1 MKNFLPDFIAE
12 KYSLNQISG
21 SFDALTL
28 FLDISGFTPMTEL
41 LMHEG
46 KEGAEILSVIIN
58 DIFEPV
64 IETVYGSGGF
74 LAAFS
79 GDAFTAIFTNS
90 DNPDTAAACALK
102 IVDIFNRI
110 GRQQTKFG
118 IFNLL
123 VKIGLSAGNVEY
135 NLLNS
140 TKQMT
145 YYFKGDAIDGCAESE
160 HRALESE
167 VVADHSFIQ
176 RFTSLPVGMMKKED
190 FFYRIIEVNTPISP
204 AILLK
209 RDNLPVE
216 ILQKFIPDQVLN
228 MHQAGEFRDI
238 VSVFVSLRE
247 SANAAEINQLIQRT
261 VEETQRFGGY
271 FNRVSFG
278 DKGGVMPIFFG
289 MPQSYENNLV
299 RALDFALELQ
309 KLFPERIR
317 IGLNSGIAYAGFIG
331 SSLMSEYTAYGD
343 IVNQSARF
351 MANAGW
357 GKIWLSEKAAKQSSG
372 FYRFTDLGNMSFK
385 GKSRPIAVYELT
397 NKADNSE
404 TAFFDGQ
411 IIGRKSE
418 LALLNDFANPLS
430 AGMFAGIVTV
440 YADAGIGK
448 SRLVYE
454 FTRSMHTAEVLFL
467 QTDSVLK
474 MSLNPFKYLLHNY
487 FNQKVADKEDKKSN
501 FEAIYN
507 LLLQILSNSPDS
519 RKTDIIKELERTKS
533 ILAAQLEIYYENSLY
548 EQLDAKTRFEN
559 TLYAYKEF
567 FKALALF
574 KPVIIQIE
582 DIHWLDED
590 SHKLVQTL
598 CRAVEDFPLL
608 IIATSRLNDDG
619 SKPAF
624 IVNPEVPQHQLMLEK
639 MDQDSAAALIRL
651 QLDGEADADLLSFI
665 AQKGEFNPFFIEQT
679 ILYLKE
685 SSLLCIKDKC
695 YSLSSDQIT
704 IPDGISALII
714 ARIDRLAGEL
724 KEIVQLASVFG
735 REVELKVFLLMIELY
750 QSNLNHN
757 QVGELLEKI
766 ENEQLWHK
774 FAEIKYIFKHAL
786 LNEAAYEM
794 QLKSRLREL
803 HRLAAQSMEKIHFNE
818 EDKYYE
824 IARHYS
830 KAEMIDESIEY
841 FKKAGEWLKKN
852 YQNEKAVECYDCLLT
867 LLDDEK
873 DAEQIIEVLNDK
885 GEVLETI
892 GKWSDAEDVYQ
903 LASDLTYRTTNTS
916 LQIVSSQ
923 LLAMIKNSRGF
934 VAEALDILLKTK
946 QLAINFGDK
955 KLYSSILFEL
965 AVVYKNSGDYSKA
978 LACNSESEKICLES
992 ADRVGYAKN
1001 IHSVGLINLKV
1012 GNPSK
1017 AMECFEGYK
1026 SVCLELGI
1034 KDGYLVVL
1042 SNISIIYKNQGDY
1055 SKALEA
1061 LYEAKAIAVQLGNKY
1076 RYASVINNIGV
1087 VYFYLE
1093 DYDNALACYTEF
1105 KNISIEIDSLKGYA
1119 NALGNIGIIHS
1130 INDNFS
1136 EALTCYKEK
1145 MEICLK
1151 LDDKFEYARTQGHLG
1166 STFYELGDCSQA
1178 LISFNDAL
1186 ETARQ
1191 LNSRSLICELL
1202 NSKASFLYNTNQL
1215 LESELLSREALLLA
1229 EESGRQDIVSK
1240 INSRFEELN
1249 IKKNS

>member
-1 MKNFLPDFIAE
+1 
-12 KYSLNQISG
+12 
-21 SFDALTL
+21 
-28 FLDISGFTPMTEL
+28 
-41 LMHEG
+41 
-46 KEGAEILSVIIN
+46 
-58 DIFEPV
+58 
-64 IETVYGSGGF
+64 
-74 LAAFS
+74 
-79 GDAFTAIFTNS
+79 
-90 DNPDTAAACALK
+90 
-102 IVDIFNRI
+102 
-110 GRQQTKFG
+110 
-118 IFNLL
+118 
-123 VKIGLSAGNVEY
+123 
-135 NLLNS
+135 
-140 TKQMT
+140 
-145 YYFKGDAIDGCAESE
+145 
-160 HRALESE
+160 
-167 VVADHSFIQ
+167 
-176 RFTSLPVGMMKKED
+176 
-190 FFYRIIEVNTPISP
+190 
-204 AILLK
+204 
-209 RDNLPVE
+209 
-216 ILQKFIPDQVLN
+216 

-590 SHKLVQTL
+590 SHKLAQTL

-624 IVNPEVPQHQLMLEK
+624 IVNSEVPQRQLMLEK
-639 MDQDSAAALIRL
+639 LDQDSAAELIRM
-651 QLDGEADADLLSFI
+651 QLGGAAEANLLNFI
-665 AQKGEFNPFFIEQT
+665 SQKGEFNPFFIEQT

-724 KEIVQLASVFG
+724 KEIVQLASIFG

-750 QSNLNHN
+750 QSNLNIN
-757 QVGELLEKI
+757 QVGELLVKI

-824 IARHYS
+824 IAHHYD
-830 KAEMIDESIEY
+830 KAEEIELAVKY
-841 FKKAGEWLKKN
+841 YGKAGDYLKKS
-852 YQNEKAVECYDCLLT
+852 YQNEKAIVCYNKVLEHLDESNDTISIIDVTYNKGMILELIGAWAEAGTQFQKALELSQKNGNHKLVEISINLAWLKSDQGDKDTAIDIYNRAIALIEKGADLHGRAILTGNLGVVYWNIGEYKNAMECYQEYLTSSKNNGDERGVGVVNANLGNLYIDLGEYDNAMECYKTQLAMAQKIDDKYLISVATGNIGRVFYARADYTSAMEYYIKRLQMVVELGDKHGISSATGNLGNIHYFQQNLLKAMDCYQKQLQIAVELGAKQMEAHAIGNIGNVLLDQGKFGEAVIYYQKGLQLNVELRNKTGESVASGNLGLLYLGMGDYTQAINCLNTKLRIATELNDKRGISIATGNLGLAYRALKDNDRALT
-867 LLDDEK
+867 LLNSAIEKCKEIQNRHYCCEYLNESASLLFDLKEYSKVGTLNLEANQIATEIGRDDILFQS
-873 DAEQIIEVLNDK
+873 AVLSNKLTALDDSAK
-885 GEVLETI
+885 AVVQLTKMLETETENRNLARI
-892 GKWSDAEDVYQ
+892 HHEIYKINRSAEHG
-903 LASDLTYRTTNTS
+903 LKA
-916 LQIVSSQ
+916 LQIYQ
-923 LLAMIKNSRGF
+923 
-934 VAEALDILLKTK
+934 T
-946 QLAINFGDK
+946 
-955 KLYSSILFEL
+955 LYSSVPNIM
-965 AVVYKNSGDYSKA
+965 YK
-978 LACNSESEKICLES
+978 
-992 ADRVGYAKN
+992 
-1001 IHSVGLINLKV
+1001 
-1012 GNPSK
+1012 
-1017 AMECFEGYK
+1017 
-1026 SVCLELGI
+1026 
-1034 KDGYLVVL
+1034 
-1042 SNISIIYKNQGDY
+1042 
-1055 SKALEA
+1055 
-1061 LYEAKAIAVQLGNKY
+1061 KAIDEL
-1076 RYASVINNIGV
+1076 SV
-1087 VYFYLE
+1087 
-1093 DYDNALACYTEF
+1093 
-1105 KNISIEIDSLKGYA
+1105 
-1119 NALGNIGIIHS
+1119 
-1130 INDNFS
+1130 
-1136 EALTCYKEK
+1136 
-1145 MEICLK
+1145 
-1151 LDDKFEYARTQGHLG
+1151 
-1166 STFYELGDCSQA
+1166 
-1178 LISFNDAL
+1178 
-1186 ETARQ
+1186 
-1191 LNSRSLICELL
+1191 
-1202 NSKASFLYNTNQL
+1202 
-1215 LESELLSREALLLA
+1215 
-1229 EESGRQDIVSK
+1229 
-1240 INSRFEELN
+1240 
-1249 IKKNS
+1249 